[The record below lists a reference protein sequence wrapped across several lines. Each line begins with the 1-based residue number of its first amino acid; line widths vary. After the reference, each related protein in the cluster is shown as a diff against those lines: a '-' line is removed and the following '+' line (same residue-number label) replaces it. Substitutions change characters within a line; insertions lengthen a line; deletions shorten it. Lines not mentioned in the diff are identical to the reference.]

1 MENNLIPVVVGVRFS
16 KVGKVYN
23 FDASQVPDVQIG
35 DSVVVETSRGWQIGT
50 VAQMLPTPDSA
61 PSGLKEID
69 RKATPRDL
77 LLHQSYQARQN
88 EVITAAKA
96 RSRELNLA
104 GVKIVG
110 AEYSYD
116 GSRLG
121 ILYSSETDEKVELKS
136 LRADMSRAFAP
147 AQVEM
152 RQIGPRDV
160 AKLLGGMGACGLE
173 QRCCSQFLCEF
184 NSISIRMAK
193 EQGISLTPSEITGM
207 CGRLRCCLVYEYQ
220 QYVDSRA
227 QLPRR
232 NKRVMTPDGEG
243 RVLDQIPLREAV
255 LVEYPDGIRKEVP
268 GSEVTILEEG
278 AHVPPPAAVQPV
290 EAVASEGQSE
300 PGPAA
305 PAQPHRPERRPE
317 RRPDRRPERRSSDRG
332 PQPDSPEQ
340 PQANNNPPDNRP
352 PQNRRPPQQ
361 RRRGGKKPN
370 TP

>member
-1 MENNLIPVVVGVRFS
+1 
-16 KVGKVYN
+16 
-23 FDASQVPDVQIG
+23 SQVPDVQLG

-50 VAQMLPTPDSA
+50 VAQMLPTPETGV
-61 PSGLKEID
+61 SGLKEID

-77 LLHQSYQARQN
+77 LLHQSYQSKQN
-88 EVITAAKA
+88 EVIAAAKQRA
-96 RSRELNLA
+96 RELNLA
-104 GVKIVG
+104 GVKIVA

-116 GSRLG
+116 GARLS
-121 ILYSSETDEKVELKS
+121 IIYNSETDEKVELKS
-136 LRADMSRAFAP
+136 LRQDMGRAFAP
-147 AQVEM
+147 TQVEM

-227 QLPRR
+227 KLPRR

-243 RVLDQIPLREAV
+243 RVLDQVPLREAV
-255 LVEYPDGIRKEVP
+255 VVEYPDGIRKEVP
-268 GSEVTILEEG
+268 GSAVIVVEEG
-278 AHVPPPAAVQPV
+278 APLPPRPVIVTDEPAEEMFSAPPPV
-290 EAVASEGQSE
+290 SE
-300 PGPAA
+300 PRPR
-305 PAQPHRPERRPE
+305 PENRPERR
-317 RRPDRRPERRSSDRG
+317 DRG
-332 PQPDSPEQ
+332 PRTEQRSQPPRNRGQDRPQGGEQ
-340 PQANNNPPDNRP
+340 PPRNENNPNR
-352 PQNRRPPQQ
+352 QRPQQ

-370 TP
+370 NP

>member
-1 MENNLIPVVVGVRFS
+1 MENNPIPIVVGVRFS

-23 FDASQVPDVQIG
+23 FDASQVPDVQLG

-50 VAQMLPTPDSA
+50 VAQMLPTPETGV
-61 PSGLKEID
+61 SGLKEID

-77 LLHQSYQARQN
+77 LLHQTYQSKQN
-88 EVITAAKA
+88 EVIAAAKQRA
-96 RSRELNLA
+96 RELNLA
-104 GVKIVG
+104 GVKIVA

-116 GSRLG
+116 GARLS
-121 ILYSSETDEKVELKS
+121 IIYNSETDEKVELKS
-136 LRADMSRAFAP
+136 LRQDMGRAFAP

-184 NSISIRMAK
+184 SSISIRMAK

-227 QLPRR
+227 KLPRR

-243 RVLDQIPLREAV
+243 RVLDQVPLREAV
-255 LVEYPDGIRKEVP
+255 VVEYPDGIRKEVP
-268 GSEVTILEEG
+268 GSAVIVVEEG
-278 AHVPPPAAVQPV
+278 APLPPRPVIVTDEPPEDLFNPLPPPI
-290 EAVASEGQSE
+290 SE
-300 PGPAA
+300 PRPR
-305 PAQPHRPERRPE
+305 PENRPER
-317 RRPDRRPERRSSDRG
+317 SDRG
-332 PQPDSPEQ
+332 PRNEHRPQPSRNRGPDM
-340 PQANNNPPDNRP
+340 PQGTETPPRSENNPNRQRP
-352 PQNRRPPQQ
+352 PQ

-370 TP
+370 NP

>member
-16 KVGKVYN
+16 KVGKVYH

-35 DSVVVETSRGWQIGT
+35 NSVVVETSRGWQIGT
-50 VAQMLPTPDSA
+50 VAQLMPTPESA
-61 PSGLKEID
+61 PEGLKEID
-69 RKATPRDL
+69 RRATPRDL

-88 EVITAAKA
+88 EVIAAAKTRA
-96 RSRELNLA
+96 RELNLA
-104 GVKIVG
+104 GVKIVA
-110 AEYSYD
+110 AEFSYD

-136 LRADMSRAFAP
+136 LRQDMGRAFAP
-147 AQVEM
+147 SQVEL

-184 NSISIRMAK
+184 SSISIRMAK

-243 RVLDQIPLREAV
+243 RVLDQVPLREAV
-255 LVEYPDGIRKEVP
+255 LVEYPDGIRREVP
-268 GSEVTILEEG
+268 GSNVTVLEEG
-278 AHVPPPAAVQPV
+278 MPVPPL
-290 EAVASEGQSE
+290 
-300 PGPAA
+300 PAA
-305 PAQPHRPERRPE
+305 PPVENMPEVQPDFPPPVVPTQPRPQSNRPM
-317 RRPDRRPERRSSDRG
+317 DRRPPPRSKAPDQPG
-332 PQPDSPEQ
+332 VDEPQPD
-340 PQANNNPPDNRP
+340 NNP
-352 PQNRRPPQQ
+352 QEHRRPPQH
-361 RRRGGKKPN
+361 RRRGGKKPH